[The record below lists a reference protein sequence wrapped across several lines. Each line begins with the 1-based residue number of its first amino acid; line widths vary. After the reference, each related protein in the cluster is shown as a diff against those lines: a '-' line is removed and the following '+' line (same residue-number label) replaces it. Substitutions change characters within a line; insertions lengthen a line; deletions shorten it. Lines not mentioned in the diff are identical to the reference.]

1 MTQWSLEPV
10 FGWLAVVPLALVM
23 LASLWFTLTAE
34 GVGWLGRGWLLLLR
48 LVAILL
54 LLLGW
59 LRPGLVSTIQR
70 DSDAAVA
77 VLIDAS
83 QSMTMPSGY
92 GEKTRWAVA
101 QEAWEA
107 IERESGRNFGKTHF
121 VPYYFDFNLRGLPTG
136 PPAGQAAQKASS
148 MAAIWKAGPNGKVTD
163 LGTALAELQ
172 RAQVDP
178 PLRATFMI
186 TDGMQTVIPA
196 VTDATLV
203 ARQLEQLDQPI
214 IVVGLGPRSEKS
226 QLRDLAIDG
235 VPEHVTAFEKNKV
248 MVPAV
253 VHARGLQNLP
263 IKVDMKLKAAGK
275 PDIVLKPVEVLASGA
290 DQTMPMNFDIEA
302 PASGEYLL
310 ELKATT
316 TANELVTSN
325 NITFAFMTVRAGGSR
340 ILYLEGQPRHEQ
352 TFLRRSLSSLDFQ
365 VEYYWIPESER
376 PRWPID
382 LSRRLNLSSYDAFI
396 LGDVDARALFSK
408 SNPRTAATLN
418 AIRQRVEGGAGL
430 LILGGFHSYDAGG
443 YADSPLASIF
453 PVQLKAGRAQEFGEA
468 DIDPAFHLNGPQ
480 KFVPTRP
487 HPITT
492 FTSEPENARI
502 WNSLAPLR
510 GANRLGKPKLA
521 PGITEVAANS
531 AGADG
536 DPLLVAGEFG
546 RGRVLAFA
554 GDSTFQWCLQG
565 QQLRHKQFWRQAML
579 WLLSR
584 DTMQDGFRLTLDRR
598 RLRRGD
604 EETVGIEWVAGTD
617 NKPMPAKIDLELY
630 REGRVLS
637 NLDSQAAGENR
648 RQVKLKDLNEPGLYR
663 LALKAVDGEG
673 KSYSSDIAFVVRD
686 ESRELSSPA
695 ADWQMMQNIASATD
709 RAGGRLITPDEIGE
723 AMQWLRDRQSQAR
736 VTTLEKRRLGD
747 GVWDSWIYFVL
758 FCSVMTLEWATRK
771 KWQLP

>member
-10 FGWLAVVPLALVM
+10 FGWLAVVPLALIM
-23 LASLWFTLTAE
+23 LTSLWFTLTAE
-34 GVGWLGRGWLLLLR
+34 GAGWLGRLWLVALR
-48 LVAILL
+48 LLAILL

-59 LRPGLVSTIQR
+59 LRPGLVSTVQR

-77 VLIDAS
+77 VLIDSS

-101 QEAWEA
+101 QEAWKA
-107 IERESGRNFGKTHF
+107 IEQEAARGFGKTRF
-121 VPYYFDFNLRGLPTG
+121 VPYFFDFNLRGLPAGEQSAAALAMSTIWNGG
-136 PPAGQAAQKASS
+136 PT
-148 MAAIWKAGPNGKVTD
+148 GKVTD

-178 PLRATFMI
+178 PLRAVFMI

-196 VTDATLV
+196 ATDATLV

-226 QLRDLAIDG
+226 QLRDLAIDVG
-235 VPEHVTAFEKNKV
+235 REHLTAFEKNKV
-248 MVPAV
+248 AVPAV
-253 VHARGLQNLP
+253 VHARGLQNMP
-263 IKVDMKLKAAGK
+263 ITVDMKLKAAGK

-290 DQTMPMNFDIEA
+290 DQTLPMNFDIEA

-316 TANELVTSN
+316 QANELITSN
-325 NITFAFMTVRAGGSR
+325 NTTFAFVTVRAGGSR
-340 ILYLEGQPRHEQ
+340 ILYIEGQPRHEQ
-352 TFLRRSLSSLDFQ
+352 TFLRRSISSLDFQ
-365 VEYYWIPESER
+365 VEYQWLPESER
-376 PRWPID
+376 ARWPID
-382 LSRRLNLSSYDAFI
+382 LSNRLKLSAYDAFI
-396 LGDVDARALFSK
+396 LGDVDARALFNK

-443 YADSPLASIF
+443 YADTPLANLF
-453 PVQLKAGRAQEFGEA
+453 PVQLKAGRTQEFGDA
-468 DIDPAFHLNGPQ
+468 PIDAAFHLAGPQ
-480 KFVPTRP
+480 KVVLKGQ

-492 FTSEPENARI
+492 LALGDENTQI
-502 WNSLAPLR
+502 WNALKPLL

-521 PGITEVAANS
+521 PGVAELAVN
-531 AGADG
+531 ADG
-536 DPLLVAGEFG
+536 DPLLVTGEFG

-554 GDSTFQWCLQG
+554 GDSTYQWWMQG
-565 QQLRHKQFWRQAML
+565 QQLRHKQFWRQSML
-579 WLLSR
+579 WLLGR
-584 DTMQDGFRLTLDRR
+584 DSLQDGFRLTLDRR

-604 EETVGIEWVAGTD
+604 EETVVIEWVGGSD
-617 NKPMPAKIDLELY
+617 NKPMPGKIELELN
-630 REGRVLS
+630 REGRVVG
-637 NLDSQAAGENR
+637 NLESQASGENQR
-648 RQVKLKDLNEPGLYR
+648 EVKLKDLNEPGLYR
-663 LALKAVDGEG
+663 LSLKAVDAAG
-673 KSYSSDIAFVVRD
+673 KSYASDIAFVVRD
-686 ESRELSSPA
+686 ESREQSSPA

-709 RAGGRLITPDEIGE
+709 RAGGRLITPDDIGE

-747 GVWDSWIYFVL
+747 GVWDSWLYFVC
-758 FCSVMTLEWATRK
+758 FCGVMTLEWATRK
-771 KWQLP
+771 KWQMP